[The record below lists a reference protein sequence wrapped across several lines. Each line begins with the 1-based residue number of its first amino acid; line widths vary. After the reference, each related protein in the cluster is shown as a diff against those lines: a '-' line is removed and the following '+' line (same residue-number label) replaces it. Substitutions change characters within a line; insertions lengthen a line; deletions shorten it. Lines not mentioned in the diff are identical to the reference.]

1 MLRPPP
7 FLRAALLA
15 CVIGHSPFGICHSQA
30 KEEAAAPADASAA
43 WDLLSRLQTGEALH
57 AFEAAEGDEARLGEA
72 VALLNLQPKTQA
84 NVARAEQLLS
94 ALAARAGSPEA
105 PAARYHLARL
115 LQLHATPARPAEAV
129 AAYRELI
136 SAYPGNPYAD
146 AAVAKLAI
154 LVLHQDVPRAEWDSR
169 FAELVALLPDMA
181 SPEALR
187 DARLVLAG
195 AALRMHADH
204 ALALPFFIAA
214 LESGVPLRV
223 NRHKLVLLQAAESA
237 RILGDIPRALAFYED
252 FVRAYPYDVR
262 GHEIR
267 QVLANLRT
275 RAAAAAQ

>member
-1 MLRPPP
+1 MLRPPSL
-7 FLRAALLA
+7 LRAALLA
-15 CVIGHSPFGICHSQA
+15 WAIGHSFFVISHSH
-30 KEEAAAPADASAA
+30 AAEPPASAASA
-43 WDLLSRLQTGEALH
+43 WDLLSRLQTAEALR
-57 AFEAAEGDEARLGEA
+57 AFESGEGDEARLGEA

-94 ALAARAGSPEA
+94 ALAARAGSPQA

-115 LQLHATPARPAEAV
+115 LQLHATPARPAEAGT
-129 AAYRELI
+129 AYRELI

-154 LVLHQDVPRAEWDSR
+154 LVLHQDVPRADWDVR
-169 FAELVALLPDMA
+169 FAELVAFLPEVA

-237 RILGDIPRALAFYED
+237 RILGDIPRALGFYETY
-252 FVRAYPYDVR
+252 VATYPYDVR

-267 QVLANLRT
+267 QGLANLRT
-275 RAAAAAQ
+275 RASAAAR

>member
-1 MLRPPP
+1 
-7 FLRAALLA
+7 
-15 CVIGHSPFGICHSQA
+15 
-30 KEEAAAPADASAA
+30 
-43 WDLLSRLQTGEALH
+43 LH

-94 ALAARAGSPEA
+94 ALAARADSPQA

-115 LQLHATPARPAEAV
+115 LQLHATPARPSEAIAAYRDLV
-129 AAYRELI
+129 AAY
-136 SAYPGNPYAD
+136 PGSPYAD

-154 LVLHQDVPRAEWDSR
+154 LVLHQDIPRAEWDAR

-204 ALALPFFIAA
+204 ALALPFFVAA

-237 RILGDIPRALAFYED
+237 RILDDIPRALGFYETY
-252 FVRAYPYDVR
+252 VATYPFDVR

-267 QVLANLRT
+267 QILASLRT
-275 RAAAAAQ
+275 RASVAAR

>member
-1 MLRPPP
+1 MLRPPSL
-7 FLRAALLA
+7 LRAALLA
-15 CVIGHSPFGICHSQA
+15 CALGHWTLVLGHSAP
-30 KEEAAAPADASAA
+30 AAATSAA
-43 WDLLSRLQTGEALH
+43 WDLLSRLQTADALG
-57 AFEAAEGDEARLGEA
+57 AFAAAEGEEARLGEA

-84 NVARAEQLLS
+84 NVRRAEELLS
-94 ALAARAGSPEA
+94 ALAGRAESPQA

-115 LQLHATPARPAEAV
+115 FQLHASPARPAEAE

-136 SAYPGNPYAD
+136 ASYPGNPYAD
-146 AAVAKLAI
+146 AAIAKLAI
-154 LVLHQDVPRAEWDSR
+154 IVLHQDIPRAEWDAR

-223 NRHKLVLLQAAESA
+223 NRHKIVLLQAAESA
-237 RILGDIPRALAFYED
+237 RLLGDIPRALAFYED
-252 FVRAYPYDVR
+252 FVRAYPFDVR

-267 QVLANLRT
+267 QVLASLRQS
-275 RAAAAAQ
+275 AAAATR